1 MRRKDERLRG
11 IYDKNVFFVKR
22 YMSPEFGSH
31 FTLTTKKEICNDY
44 ERFNFYLKV
53 GGIAFLDKV
62 SVPGQWLREA
72 REKLRECNHFG
83 SYLFYSTT
91 NKKLRV
97 VIYAKKTL
105 YTIGDIML
113 SRSSLVHSVI
123 PRYDGERYDGQMI
136 KGMKLDLSSNRSR
149 KWEKYDSNE
158 DVEQHDGLH
167 YIYESFDLTELK
179 QDRTIEW
186 GRQYKGQ
193 TGIYVPKNTTLL
205 LQDGGRAYAHLDY
218 HRFVVWT
225 VCQEGAFIAIQQDF
239 RYVFYDENDG
249 EEYDSYLIYRE
260 KKDRFDC
267 PNFDHF
273 EDNNKSRVLFLKPA
287 PEFTAWTL
295 RMCRVRRWDC
305 GFEAQLCVPSG
316 GRLETVM
323 DWEDGIREVK
333 RRQVKKPWLKYIE
346 PFENLSVSE
355 SLSELD
361 LENAEAYPNQNQ
373 IE

>member
-1 MRRKDERLRG
+1 MRRKDKRLRG

-44 ERFNFYLKV
+44 ERFKFYLKV

-72 REKLRECNHFG
+72 REKLRESNHFG

-205 LQDGGRAYAHLDY
+205 LQDGGRAYAHWITTGSSCGRSVRKGLSLPYNKTSDTSSTT
-218 HRFVVWT
+218 RTMAKSTT
-225 VCQEGAFIAIQQDF
+225 VI
-239 RYVFYDENDG
+239 
-249 EEYDSYLIYRE
+249 
-260 KKDRFDC
+260 
-267 PNFDHF
+267 
-273 EDNNKSRVLFLKPA
+273 LF
-287 PEFTAWTL
+287 T
-295 RMCRVRRWDC
+295 
-305 GFEAQLCVPSG
+305 G
-316 GRLETVM
+316 
-323 DWEDGIREVK
+323 K
-333 RRQVKKPWLKYIE
+333 RRTDSIVPT
-346 PFENLSVSE
+346 STT
-355 SLSELD
+355 
-361 LENAEAYPNQNQ
+361 
-373 IE
+373 